1 VGKLEQLK
9 AEMAEFLEAE
19 DYAGLAAL
27 ARVKRPVLST
37 LISMSYA
44 KATLL
49 AWRAMDAIGRL
60 TAEMPADHVRNRV
73 QRVLWMM
80 RDESG
85 TNSWAGPEILTEIV
99 ARNPEPV
106 KDIAPIIVTNHD
118 ELLMRAGSLRAIW
131 RIGAKRPGLVVE
143 FAPLA
148 AGYLRDP
155 DPEVRGHAA
164 LALGAVGGAE
174 HLPALGALASDTG
187 AFLYYDG
194 SALLELPVAEAA
206 RRATEAIRKRGREGA
221 KFVH

>member
-1 VGKLEQLK
+1 MSPIMGKLEGLK
-9 AEMAEFLEAE
+9 TEIAEFLEAE

-27 ARVKRPVLST
+27 ARVKRPVLSA

-60 TAEMPADHVRNRV
+60 AADMPADEVRNRV

-85 TNSWAGPEILTEIV
+85 TNSWTGPEILTEIV

-131 RIGAKRPGLVVE
+131 RIGGIRPELVAE
-143 FAPLA
+143 FAPVA
-148 AGYLRDP
+148 AGYLHDP
-155 DPEVRGHAA
+155 DPAVRAHAA
-164 LALGAVGGAE
+164 LALGAVGGAD
-174 HLPALGALASDTG
+174 HLPALGALASDADG
-187 AFLYYDG
+187 FPYYDG
-194 SALLELPVAEAA
+194 SALRELAVAEAA
-206 RRATEAIRKRGREGA
+206 RRAMEAIRKRG
-221 KFVH
+221 